1 MDFSSGKVAYFVF
14 QSEEGWA
21 RDLKNKN
28 IFIFADEEE
37 RYLKW
42 LLFAINFYVYAL
54 RVQVHP
60 YFIKV
65 AEANLNTYI

>member
-1 MDFSSGKVAYFVF
+1 MVYFVF

-21 RDLKNKN
+21 KDLKNKS
-28 IFIFADEEE
+28 IFIFEDEEE

-54 RVQVHP
+54 RVQVQWAF
-60 YFIKV
+60 FIKV